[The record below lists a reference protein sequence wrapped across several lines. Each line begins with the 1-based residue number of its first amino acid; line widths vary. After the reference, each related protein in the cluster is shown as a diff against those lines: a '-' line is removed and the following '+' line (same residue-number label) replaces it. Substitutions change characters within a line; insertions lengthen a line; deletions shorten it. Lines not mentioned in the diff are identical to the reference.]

1 MLSFNN
7 KLIVSN
13 LHKDK
18 VNFNNII
25 KVKCSS

>member
-7 KLIVSN
+7 KIIVSN

-18 VNFNNII
+18 VNFNNIS
-25 KVKCSS
+25 KVGISY